1 MKFKGN
7 LIILE
12 HGTIKMY
19 LDVGSHLYP
28 PCVIWDCEF
37 KQKGKESLW
46 EDFLTLEEAI
56 MWYNDMRVSHITE
69 RG

>member
-7 LIILE
+7 FISLE
-12 HGTIKMY
+12 HGTIEMY
-19 LDVGSHLYP
+19 LDVGSHLCP

-37 KQKGKESLW
+37 KQNDKESLW
-46 EDFLTLEEAI
+46 DDFLTLEEA
-56 MWYNDMRVSHITE
+56 MCWYKDMVETHITE

>member
-7 LIILE
+7 FITLE
-12 HGTIKMY
+12 HGTIEMY
-19 LDVGSHLYP
+19 LDVGSHLCP

-37 KQKGKESLW
+37 KQNDKESW
-46 EDFLTLEEAI
+46 CGDFLSLEEAI
-56 MWYNDMRVSHITE
+56 MWYNNMVETHITE

>member
-1 MKFKGN
+1 MEFKGN
-7 LIILE
+7 FITLE
-12 HGTIKMY
+12 YGTIEMY

-37 KQKGKESLW
+37 KQNDKESLW
-46 EDFLTLEEAI
+46 EDFLSLEEAI
-56 MWYNDMRVSHITE
+56 MWYNNMVETHITE

>member
-7 LIILE
+7 FISLE
-12 HGTIKMY
+12 YGTIEMY
-19 LDVGSHLYP
+19 LDVGSRLYP

-37 KQKGKESLW
+37 KQNDKESLW
-46 EDFLTLEEAI
+46 KDFLSLEEAI
-56 MWYNDMRVSHITE
+56 MWYNNMVETHITE